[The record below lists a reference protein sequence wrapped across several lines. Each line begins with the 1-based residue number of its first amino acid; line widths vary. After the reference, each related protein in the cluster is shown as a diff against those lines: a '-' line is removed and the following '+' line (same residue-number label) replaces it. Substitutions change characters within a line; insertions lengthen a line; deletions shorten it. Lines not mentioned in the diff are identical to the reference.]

1 MNIEFGEKHLE
12 SVAAHLNDAK
22 TREASRTDNPNG
34 TEEIEK
40 PEAANSAVVLQISK
54 NEDGTS
60 TTDKLRT
67 EQVEHVDE
75 KKSQDKTKE
84 VINPEGL
91 QDMIAETQR
100 KLLENFNI

>member
-1 MNIEFGEKHLE
+1 M
-12 SVAAHLNDAK
+12 
-22 TREASRTDNPNG
+22 
-34 TEEIEK
+34 
-40 PEAANSAVVLQISK
+40 VLQISK

-84 VINPEGL
+84 VINPKGEYVFMDDGFDMSDFPSDITVYTGSNSSISEGYIFA
-91 QDMIAETQR
+91 DYDDIYKTDGTKIE
-100 KLLENFNI
+100 KLIS